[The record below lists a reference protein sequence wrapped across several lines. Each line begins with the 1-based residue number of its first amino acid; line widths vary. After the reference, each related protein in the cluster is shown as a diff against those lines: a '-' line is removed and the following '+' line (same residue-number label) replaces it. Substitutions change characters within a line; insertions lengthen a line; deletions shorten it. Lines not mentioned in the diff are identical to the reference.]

1 MRTTYLKTEVTVT
14 EKLVQTKKG
23 FINRIEVE
31 SFHSLDF
38 PSFNDREEDN
48 TLKNLFKNLNN

>member
-1 MRTTYLKTEVTVT
+1 MRITELKTEVTVT

-38 PSFNDREEDN
+38 PSFNDIEEDN
-48 TLKNLFKNLNN
+48 TLKNLFKNLH